1 MSTLYVTVV
10 GLVIQDRYWD
20 ECIPQEIPYT
30 IAAEKFK
37 KEEFQG
43 SAERTLSIKDCDKVI
58 NKFFTYY
65 VCD

>member
-1 MSTLYVTVV
+1 LRRAEETP
-10 GLVIQDRYWD
+10 QDRYWD

-43 SAERTLSIKDCDKVI
+43 SAERTLSIKDCDKVGI
-58 NKFFTYY
+58 ILLYMSL
-65 VCD
+65 

>member
-1 MSTLYVTVV
+1 LR
-10 GLVIQDRYWD
+10 GKKAPPHPLQDRYWD

-43 SAERTLSIKDCDKVI
+43 SAERTLSIKDCDKVRRSSRAHS
-58 NKFFTYY
+58 
-65 VCD
+65 